1 MNFINNQINT
11 AMMKKLLFA
20 GTAVLALSA
29 TAVQAETVTNGGV
42 TYSYTL
48 PDNIEWIESN
58 DKESATL
65 TTGTDA
71 VSSGYLTV
79 TGTFTTTK
87 TATATIN
94 PTATAVAAASV
105 DFSSWSDNTT
115 FKGNRVQNNNTPVY
129 VGDNV
134 YNLEIQRIIKAGNVT
149 LYTWDD
155 VVTNNDANAIIGFY
169 EDETAG
175 WVDDDGTQTIDEKY
189 TKDNTDDF
197 ESMYDGTYGFPDYN
211 ELYFS
216 RVATTRTSK
225 GKTTTTVRYY
235 AIYKLVDQT
244 TNNIDSTLT
253 VSFEPTTI
261 PAGVLNADVATL
273 TIGSNITSIDDNA
286 FENATGITYVAASGK
301 YTAVNNMYLYYNNE
315 TTNETTLRYVAKNYQ
330 SESLKLSALTT
341 SVGAYATIG
350 LTSDKI
356 IYYSYTNLSIGSN
369 QGATFISKTPSITW
383 ASGNKQIYTAS
394 ATSYVNAT
402 VLKDAL
408 ESLEGSTACVDL
420 RKAKLATDINLTANY
435 GNIMVILPS
444 NQGVSVGG
452 INVIYSGADGY
463 VCDDLELNDE
473 YRTNGFY
480 TPIGFIAT
488 EANYDRVFTSNN
500 STICLPFDLN
510 YIPTGFTVGTPVET
524 NSTEYCVNFAQ
535 AGGVQANKPF
545 LIFTDGVSRSLTGLT
560 NVSVKATTS
569 QECVTSVL
577 NHTII
582 GRLSPVTV
590 AGNTGNIY
598 AFKNNSLVRIGDEY
612 TLTVNTFRCYLT
624 STSGNAAEIRYISE
638 EELDTN
644 AIEDLE
650 AENDAEVEVYNLNGQ
665 KVNKK
670 AAGFQILS
678 NGTKKIIK

>member
-48 PDNIEWIESN
+48 PDNIEWTNSN
-58 DKESATL
+58 DKASASL
-65 TTGTDA
+65 TTGTDG
-71 VSSGYLTV
+71 VSAGYLTV
-79 TGTFTTTK
+79 TGTYTTTK
-87 TATATIN
+87 TATATVN

-115 FKGNRVQNNNTPVY
+115 FKGNRVENHSDPYY
-129 VGDNV
+129 VGSDV
-134 YNLEIQRIIKAGNVT
+134 YSSEMSRIAAAGAVT
-149 LYTWDD
+149 LYTWDQ
-155 VVTNNDANAIIGFY
+155 VKANADGEQFKGWQQTSSGTWTSPTVKTT
-169 EDETAG
+169 ESAFETYFN
-175 WVDDDGTQTIDEKY
+175 GTT
-189 TKDNTDDF
+189 T
-197 ESMYDGTYGFPDYN
+197 SRGTYKPAASSFY
-211 ELYFS
+211 YY
-216 RVATTRTSK
+216 
-225 GKTTTTVRYY
+225 KTTEEVYDEDADDYITYIRYN
-235 AIYKLVDQT
+235 AIYKLTDQT

-253 VSFEPTTI
+253 VNFTPTTI

-273 TIGSNITSIDDNA
+273 TIGSSITSIADNA
-286 FENATGITYVAASGK
+286 FENATGITYVAASGN
-301 YTAVNNMYLYYNNE
+301 YTAVNSTYLYTAGKGTLLYV
-315 TTNETTLRYVAKNYQ
+315 TTNYQ
-330 SESLKLSALTT
+330 SESLELSAITT
-341 SVGAYATIG
+341 NVGNYATIG

-356 IYYSYTNLSIGSN
+356 IYYSSSLSIGSN

-383 ASGNKQIYTAS
+383 ASKSGQIYVAD

-402 VLKDAL
+402 LLKQTL
-408 ESLEGSTACVDL
+408 NSFIGGTTACVDL
-420 RKAKLATDINLTANY
+420 RNAKLATDISLSANY

-452 INVIYSGADGY
+452 TNVIYLGSDGY
-463 VCDDLELNDE
+463 VCDDLELSDS

-480 TPIGFIAT
+480 TPIAFTAT
-488 EANYDRVFTSNN
+488 VANYDRVFTSNN
-500 STICLPFDLN
+500 STVCLPFELSE
-510 YIPTGFTVGTPVET
+510 IPTGFTVGTPVET

-535 AGGVQANKPF
+535 AGSITANKPF

-598 AFKNNSLVRIGDEY
+598 AFKNNDLTRIGDDGS
-612 TLTVNTFRCYLT
+612 LTVNTFRCYLT
-624 STSGNAAEIRYISE
+624 STSSNAANIRYISE

-665 KVNKK
+665 KANKK

>member
-48 PDNIEWIESN
+48 PDNITWTESN
-58 DKESATL
+58 NKATATL
-65 TTGTDA
+65 TTGTDG
-71 VSSGYLTV
+71 VSAGYLTV

-87 TATATIN
+87 TATATVN

-115 FKGNRVQNNNTPVY
+115 FKGNRVQNNNTAVY

-149 LYTWDD
+149 LYTWND
-155 VVTNNDANAIIGFY
+155 VVTNNDANAIIGYY
-169 EDETAG
+169 EDETSG
-175 WVDDDGTQTIDEKY
+175 WVDDDGTGTIGETY
-189 TKDNTDDF
+189 TKDNTEDF
-197 ESMYDGTYGFPDYN
+197 ELYYDGTSGFPDYN
-211 ELYFS
+211 DLYFS
-216 RVATTRTSK
+216 RVATTKTNTNK
-225 GKTTTTVRYY
+225 KTGVTTTTTTVKYY

-261 PAGVLNADVATL
+261 PNGVLNADVATL
-273 TIGSNITSIDDNA
+273 TIGSNITTIDDNA
-286 FENATGITYVAASGK
+286 FENATGISYVAASGN
-301 YTAVNNMYLYYNNE
+301 YTADNGTYLYTADNKGTLLYV
-315 TTNETTLRYVAKNYQ
+315 TTNYQ
-330 SESLKLSALTT
+330 SESLELSALTT
-341 SVGAYATIG
+341 SVGNYATVG

-356 IYYSYTNLSIGSN
+356 IYYSSTNLSIGSN

-383 ASGNKQIYTAS
+383 ASTSGQIYTAA

-402 VLKDAL
+402 VLKKTL

-444 NQGVSVGG
+444 DQGVSVGG
-452 INVIYSGADGY
+452 INVIYLDSDGY
-463 VCDDLELNDE
+463 VCDDLELSDA

-480 TPIGFIAT
+480 TPIAFTAT

-500 STICLPFDLN
+500 STVCLPFSFTVPNTLTVATMVNSNSEGVIFAEVTETQAGKPYLIFSNSDN
-510 YIPTGFTVGTPVET
+510 ATIPTM
-524 NSTEYCVNFAQ
+524 
-535 AGGVQANKPF
+535 
-545 LIFTDGVSRSLTGLT
+545 R
-560 NVSVKATTS
+560 NVSVSATTS
-569 QECVTSVL
+569 S
-577 NHTII
+577 NNI
-582 GRLSPVTV
+582 GEYEMIGVYEPTTLS
-590 AGNTGNIY
+590 AADGNFYG
-598 AFKNNSLVRIGDEY
+598 FSSNSLVKITG
-612 TLTVNTFRCYLT
+612 TATANVKAFRAYL
-624 STSGNAAEIRYISE
+624 SVEGGSAATMRVSIEAE
-638 EELDTN
+638 NETN
-644 AIEDLE
+644 AIEELE
-650 AENDAEVEVYNLNGQ
+650 ATNDDDAAVYNLNGQ
-665 KVNKK
+665 KINSK